1 MTIKLIAVKDN
12 MQASDVVTAR
22 YTVRE
27 PVVVTAEEKG
37 DSGYVQDTSG
47 RLISRRTY
55 AGTDEGPSHSD
66 FIIRNINYGAVLSAD
81 GGVIDDNAKL
91 VLSAVQ
97 SSQTSVNLVKQL
109 VDESYNIVQSYDVS
123 LEVDGIEVEP
133 DGEAELGLTIPSE
146 YENAIIKIVELQDDG
161 TIHVYETRRS
171 NGVAYANI
179 KRMGMYAIIAP
190 IDQVQTK
197 NETVIRTVAIAAALL
212 LVAGGGIVF
221 IRGNRK
227 KKTRQNMEE

>member
-1 MTIKLIAVKDN
+1 M
-12 MQASDVVTAR
+12 
-22 YTVRE
+22 
-27 PVVVTAEEKG
+27 
-37 DSGYVQDTSG
+37 
-47 RLISRRTY
+47 
-55 AGTDEGPSHSD
+55 
-66 FIIRNINYGAVLSAD
+66 
-81 GGVIDDNAKL
+81 IDDNAKL

-197 NETVIRTVAIAAALL
+197 NETVIRAVAIAAALL